1 MNNQILTNHF
11 MSKFEI
17 CMRKLVF
24 IFILFLPSILQSQ
37 DISSILFSNY
47 SVNYFGQLTDN
58 GRKKDGI
65 GIYKLP
71 NGNLYAGD
79 MKMNKIHGFG
89 MMIIGENSEISHCN
103 GAYAYVGE
111 WENGKKSGKGTIY
124 NGNGI
129 AIYCGNFINDAP
141 TDKYPNN
148 EINIAKR
155 FSYLNLKEELYI
167 GEIENGEPNGYG
179 FTLYEEGFIFLFPFK
194 HGIEDGVGIG
204 ILPPNY
210 WTTFKAKN
218 ERFFPISSSSEQA
231 QRTENNKA
239 IATRTRAE
247 LVQSLNNVLE
257 AGVQLAE
264 TIGSAS
270 SNEGPTYTN
279 GTEGS
284 DVPSSNSSLQSQYM
298 QWERRAIANYN
309 SLTNLGTRVKKNGE
323 DVGGT
328 NGQSISGG
336 NYVMQKKALRE
347 AQNEMKK
354 IRTKAIRQ
362 GINIQQSR
370 YETIEV
376 TY

>member
-1 MNNQILTNHF
+1 MNNQSITTHF
-11 MSKFEI
+11 MPKFEI

-24 IFILFLPSILQSQ
+24 ILILFLPSILQSQ

-47 SVNYFGQLTDN
+47 SVNYFGQLTDD

-65 GIYKLP
+65 GVYKLP

-89 MMIIGENSEISHCN
+89 MMIIGENSKISHCN

-111 WENGKKSGKGTIY
+111 WENGKKNGKGTIY
-124 NGNGI
+124 NGKGI
-129 AIYCGNFINDAP
+129 AIYCGNFKNDAP
-141 TDKYPNN
+141 TDNYPNN

-167 GEIENGEPNGYG
+167 GEVENGKPNGYG
-179 FTLYEEGFIFLFPFK
+179 FTLDEEGFIFLFPFK
-194 HGIEDGVGIG
+194 NGIEDGVGIG
-204 ILPPNY
+204 ILPPCS

-218 ERFFPISSSSEQA
+218 ERFFPISSSHEQA
-231 QRTENNKA
+231 QRTENNKT

-247 LVQSLNNVLE
+247 LVQSLSNLLE
-257 AGVQLAE
+257 AGIQLAE
-264 TIGSAS
+264 TIGNIS
-270 SNEGPTYTN
+270 SNESLTYIN
-279 GTEGS
+279 ETEGRE
-284 DVPSSNSSLQSQYM
+284 VPSSNSSLQSQYM

-309 SLTNLGTRVKKNGE
+309 SLTNLGARIKKNGE
-323 DVGGT
+323 DIGGT
-328 NGQSISGG
+328 NGQSTSGG

-354 IRTKAIRQ
+354 IRNKAIRQ
-362 GINIQQSR
+362 GINIPQSR
-370 YETIEV
+370 YETIAV